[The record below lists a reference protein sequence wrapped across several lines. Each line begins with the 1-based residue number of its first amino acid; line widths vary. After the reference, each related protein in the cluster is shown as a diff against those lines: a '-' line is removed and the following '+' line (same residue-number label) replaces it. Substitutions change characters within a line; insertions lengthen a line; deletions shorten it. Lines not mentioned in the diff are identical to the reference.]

1 LHNRNVF
8 ILSLSQALA
17 FSVAPAV
24 TLIGGI
30 LGSEMA
36 PNPSLATLPI
46 SLMVVGLALNA
57 VPAALVMQR
66 IGRRLG
72 FMASALLGSL
82 ACLLAAYAVGQENFP
97 LYLLATFL
105 IGVNGAFVM
114 QYRFAAAE
122 SVSPQYVGRAVSLVL
137 VGGIA
142 AGLLGPE
149 IVKRTKDW
157 LDYGLYTGS
166 FACLGILFLAVFFL
180 MTFYKDI
187 TLRQAEASG
196 DERPLRAVVTQ
207 PIYLTALAAGVVAYG
222 VMTFIM
228 TATPVSMHL
237 LHGFTIDQTAWV
249 IQSHVI
255 AMYLPS
261 LFTGFLVEKL
271 GILRLMVLG
280 LLVMLTCAGLASV
293 NQELLGFWGALVLLG
308 IGWNLLFVG
317 GTTLLT
323 RSYRPPERFKA
334 QAVNDFT
341 VFGIQALASLSA
353 GTVIYLANWNILI
366 LLTLPFLVV
375 LLAGLILLRGQ
386 ISPDTEKISGL
397 PANSPD

>member
-1 LHNRNVF
+1 LHKRNVF

-24 TLIGGI
+24 TLVGGI

-66 IGRRLG
+66 IGRKLG

-82 ACLLAAYAVGQENFP
+82 ACLLAAYAVGQESF
-97 LYLLATFL
+97 LLFCLATIL

-122 SVSPQYVGRAVSLVL
+122 SVPPQYVGRAVSLVL

-142 AGLLGPE
+142 AGFLGPE

-157 LDYGLYTGS
+157 LDYGVYTGS
-166 FACLGILFLAVFFL
+166 FASLGILFLVVFFL
-180 MTFYKDI
+180 IIFYQDV
-187 TLRQAEASG
+187 TLRQAETSG
-196 DERPLRAVVTQ
+196 EERPLRVVVIQ
-207 PIYLTALAAGVVAYG
+207 PIFLTALAAGVVSYG

-228 TATPVSMHL
+228 TATPVSMHI

-280 LLVMLTCAGLASV
+280 LLVMLTCAVLALV

-323 RSYRPPERFKA
+323 RSYRPSERFKA
-334 QAVNDFT
+334 QAANDLT

-375 LLAGLILLRGQ
+375 LLGGLIILRGQ
-386 ISPDTEKISGL
+386 ISPPTEIISGL
-397 PANSPD
+397 PASSSD

>member
-1 LHNRNVF
+1 
-8 ILSLSQALA
+8 
-17 FSVAPAV
+17 
-24 TLIGGI
+24 
-30 LGSEMA
+30 
-36 PNPSLATLPI
+36 
-46 SLMVVGLALNA
+46 MVVGLALNA

-66 IGRRLG
+66 IGRKLG

-82 ACLLAAYAVGQENFP
+82 ACLLAAYAVGQESF
-97 LYLLATFL
+97 LLFCLATIL

-122 SVSPQYVGRAVSLVL
+122 SVPPQYVGRAVSLVL

-142 AGLLGPE
+142 AGFLGPE

-157 LDYGLYTGS
+157 LDYGVYTGS
-166 FACLGILFLAVFFL
+166 FASLGILFLVVFFL
-180 MTFYKDI
+180 IIFYQDV
-187 TLRQAEASG
+187 TLRQAETSG
-196 DERPLRAVVTQ
+196 EERPLRVVVIQ
-207 PIYLTALAAGVVAYG
+207 PIFLTALAAGVVSYG

-228 TATPVSMHL
+228 TATPVSMHI

-280 LLVMLTCAGLASV
+280 LLVMLTCAVLALV

-323 RSYRPPERFKA
+323 RSYRPSERFKA
-334 QAVNDFT
+334 QAANDFT

-375 LLAGLILLRGQ
+375 LLGGLIILRGQ
-386 ISPDTEKISGL
+386 ISPPTEIISGL
-397 PANSPD
+397 PASSSD

>member
-1 LHNRNVF
+1 VI

-46 SLMVVGLALNA
+46 SIMVVGLALNA
-57 VPAALVMQR
+57 VPAALLMQR

-72 FMASALLGSL
+72 FMAAALLTGL
-82 ACLLAAYAVGQENFP
+82 ACLLAAYAVGQENFL
-97 LYLLATFL
+97 LYCLATFL

-122 SVSPQYVGRAVSLVL
+122 SVAPQYVGRAVSLVL

-142 AGLLGPE
+142 AGFLGPE

-166 FACLGILFLAVFFL
+166 FASLAILFLVVFLL
-180 MTFYKDI
+180 MIFYQDV
-187 TLRQAEASG
+187 TPSQAEASG
-196 DERPLRAVVTQ
+196 EERSLRVVVAQ
-207 PIYLTALAAGVVAYG
+207 PIYLTALAAGVVSYG

-228 TATPVSMHL
+228 TATPVSMHI

-271 GILRLMVLG
+271 GSLRMMVLG
-280 LLVMLTCAGLASV
+280 LLVMLTCAGLALV

-323 RSYRPPERFKA
+323 RSYHPAERFKA
-334 QAVNDFT
+334 QAVNDST
-341 VFGIQALASLSA
+341 VFGVQALASFSA
-353 GTVIYLANWNILI
+353 GTVIFLTNWKILI
-366 LLTLPFLVV
+366 TLTLPFLVV
-375 LLAGLILLRGQ
+375 LLGGLIILRGQ
-386 ISPDTEKISGL
+386 IYMPAEKISSL
-397 PANSPD
+397 PIISSD